1 MGENEDGRNKYIQ
14 HMVMWFSVVSN
25 PFLYVKLGSMVVL
38 RELRSQEVVVQSKVG
53 DSDIQP
59 PEETGDQTDKRS
71 AVKYLLYIYIN
82 LYNCPIYDPPNNID
96 PETHRVTEEST
107 MWGPPVIRWVIN
119 PMNTIVIG
127 TINHSY

>member
-1 MGENEDGRNKYIQ
+1 MGENEDGSNKYIQ

-25 PFLYVKLGSMVVL
+25 PFLYVKLGSMVIL

-71 AVKYLLYIYIN
+71 AVKYLLYIYI
-82 LYNCPIYDPPNNID
+82 YKFI
-96 PETHRVTEEST
+96 
-107 MWGPPVIRWVIN
+107 
-119 PMNTIVIG
+119 
-127 TINHSY
+127 